1 MNGPPPGPGE
11 GEPAP
16 GPGEATPGPTQGA
29 PGPTQGAPGRG
40 EAGPRTR
47 HAVPLRTTELAA
59 RLEQLRA
66 RVEGT
71 TAGRVQRRVA
81 ELDLVHEAMVLAAL
95 TMTLLIPALITLG
108 AVIPLGDPTGVV
120 PLVARRL
127 GLSAQATRDFQSLF
141 AGPKVVRS
149 SSSGVSAV
157 ITLLSAYAW
166 PTALQKGYQLA
177 WHLPSRGL
185 RDIWRPLL
193 WLGVLLGAVA
203 TLALVGGI
211 LRGRA
216 LPGGTWLLPVLLAPG
231 VFLWAWWTQHL
242 LLGGRVGWRPL
253 LAGAI
258 TMAVG
263 LYALRTGAQLS
274 LSPSISDNYDRY
286 GPIGI
291 VFVLLSWFIG
301 FGVVMLGG
309 AVVGAE
315 LWEVREHRRG
325 TRRRNGRAEAAGEAP
340 PPHTPALAASRRAH
354 GCRVALTCAGP
365 APGRGPRRSGSR
377 RSPASV
383 ATAPPRGSR
392 SRGRS

>member
-1 MNGPPPGPGE
+1 VNGPPPGPGE
-11 GEPAP
+11 GEPPP

-81 ELDLVHEAMVLAAL
+81 ELDLIHQAMVLAAL

-211 LRGRA
+211 LRGST
-216 LPGGTWLLPVLLAPG
+216 LPGGTWLVPVLLAPG

-258 TMAVG
+258 TIAMG
-263 LYALRTGAQLS
+263 LFALRTGAQLS
-274 LSPSISDNYDRY
+274 LSPSISENYDRY

-315 LWEVREHRRG
+315 LWEVREHRRDAEEQ
-325 TRRRNGRAEAAGEAP
+325 RAAEAAGEAP
-340 PPHTPALAASRRAH
+340 PP
-354 GCRVALTCAGP
+354 
-365 APGRGPRRSGSR
+365 PRPS
-377 RSPASV
+377 
-383 ATAPPRGSR
+383 
-392 SRGRS
+392 

>member
-1 MNGPPPGPGE
+1 MA
-11 GEPAP
+11 PA
-16 GPGEATPGPTQGA
+16 
-29 PGPTQGAPGRG
+29 
-40 EAGPRTR
+40 
-47 HAVPLRTTELAA
+47 
-59 RLEQLRA
+59 
-66 RVEGT
+66 
-71 TAGRVQRRVA
+71 
-81 ELDLVHEAMVLAAL
+81 
-95 TMTLLIPALITLG
+95 
-108 AVIPLGDPTGVV
+108 
-120 PLVARRL
+120 
-127 GLSAQATRDFQSLF
+127 
-141 AGPKVVRS
+141 
-149 SSSGVSAV
+149 
-157 ITLLSAYAW
+157 
-166 PTALQKGYQLA
+166 
-177 WHLPSRGL
+177 SRGL

-211 LRGRA
+211 LRGSA

-291 VFVLLSWFIG
+291 VFVLMSWFIG

-315 LWEVREHRRG
+315 LWEVRVRRAAERRRG
-325 TRRRNGRAEAAGEAP
+325 LRRRGLRRCGRDGGADGDGAA
-340 PPHTPALAASRRAH
+340 TS
-354 GCRVALTCAGP
+354 
-365 APGRGPRRSGSR
+365 
-377 RSPASV
+377 
-383 ATAPPRGSR
+383 TAPRPRS
-392 SRGRS
+392 